1 MLSHSAAFHFN
12 LLLRCSILM
21 YPVLANSLKWLEVQD
36 ALKFLQPIE
45 NVLLQRVEAQ
55 ISGQYKF
62 ALFHPCHKV
71 SQHAY

>member
-1 MLSHSAAFHFN
+1 
-12 LLLRCSILM
+12 M
-21 YPVLANSLKWLEVQD
+21 YPVLVNSLKWLEVQD

-62 ALFHPCHKV
+62 ALFYPCHKV